1 MSLSKAIN
9 AGLRAAMAADDRV
22 ILMGEDI
29 GRLGGVFRVTDG
41 LQAEFGAERVMDTPL
56 AESGIVGTA
65 IGFAHAGFRPV
76 IEIQFDGFVYPAYD
90 QIVAQL
96 ARSFGRTAGTM
107 PVPVVIRIPYGGGIG
122 AVEHHSES
130 PEAQFVLTPGLKVV
144 TPATPEDGY
153 WMIQQA
159 IAADD
164 PVIFLEP
171 KRRYWETGD
180 VVPQAPSV
188 QGVPPAQAAPLPLW
202 SSAVRREGS
211 DATLIAYG
219 PTVTTCLEAAEAGE
233 ADGLD
238 LAVIDLR
245 SLSPLDLEP
254 VYASVRQTGRAVVVH
269 EAARTLGLGAEIA
282 ARITQ
287 ECFYS
292 LEAPV
297 QRVTGYDTPFPP
309 SRAEDEYLPGVDRIL
324 DTVEAVANDEWQ
336 TPSTGGKPRGAGRWG
351 QAG

>member
-1 MSLSKAIN
+1 VTSMSLSKALN

-41 LQAEFGAERVMDTPL
+41 LQAEFGAQRVMDTPL
-56 AESGIVGTA
+56 AEAGIVGTA
-65 IGFAHAGFRPV
+65 IGLANAGFRPV
-76 IEIQFDGFVYPAYD
+76 VEIQFDGFVYPAYD
-90 QIVAQL
+90 QIVAQV
-96 ARSFGRTAGTM
+96 ARFFGRTAGTL
-107 PVPVVIRIPYGGGIG
+107 PVPIVIRIPYGGGIG

-130 PEAQFVLTPGLKVV
+130 PEAQFILTPGLKVV
-144 TPATPEDGY
+144 TPATPHDGY

-171 KRRYWETGD
+171 KRRYWQTGTVD
-180 VVPQAPSV
+180 VDVTPVELWTSV
-188 QGVPPAQAAPLPLW
+188 
-202 SSAVRREGS
+202 VRREGT
-211 DATLIAYG
+211 DATLIGYG
-219 PTVTTCLEAAEAGE
+219 PTVATCLEAAEAAE

-254 VYASVRQTGRAVVVH
+254 VYTSVRETGHAVVVH

-282 ARITQ
+282 TRVTQ

-292 LEAPV
+292 LEVPV
-297 QRVTGYDTPFPP
+297 QRVTGYDVPYPP
-309 SRAEDEYLPGVDRIL
+309 SRIEDEYLPGIDRIL
-324 DTVEAVANDEWQ
+324 DTVEAMLNDEWQ
-336 TPSTGGKPRGAGRWG
+336 TQTTGGKPGGAGKWDQVG
-351 QAG
+351 